1 MLEQGEV
8 EEGRMRREGRNAEE
22 EDNEQKEFPWGRTEE
37 KEYHNCIGFTL
48 SSSHDWPRALHRVSI
63 SAVPRFDSA
72 ISLAPTSCTDFT
84 VGS

>member
-22 EDNEQKEFPWGRTEE
+22 EDDEQR
-37 KEYHNCIGFTL
+37 FTL